1 MTPAKSI
8 LVMLMAATL
17 MLVVVWQKA
26 ERRRMSYR
34 LDAIQRE
41 IVEHN
46 ARQGDLRAQISRLK
60 SPERIRALVDRYGLN
75 LHRPEPKQTDTPLPS
90 SEVPDASGLGT
101 EPQPL
106 PHQAAP
112 QSR

>member
-8 LVMLMAATL
+8 VAMLLATAL

-46 ARQGDLRAQISRLK
+46 ARQGDMRAQIARLK
-60 SPERIRALVDRYGLN
+60 SPERIRALVTRYGLD
-75 LHRPEPKQTDTPLPS
+75 LHRPEPEQTDSPSVVADTPAQA
-90 SEVPDASGLGT
+90 E
-101 EPQPL
+101 QP
-106 PHQAAP
+106 
-112 QSR
+112 

>member
-1 MTPAKSI
+1 MTPAKTI
-8 LVMLMAATL
+8 VVMLLATTL

-46 ARQGDLRAQISRLK
+46 AHQGDLRAQIARLK
-60 SPERIRALVDRYGLN
+60 SPERIRALVDRYGLD
-75 LHRPEPKQTDTPLPS
+75 LQRPEPEQTDSPSVVADTPAEADRP
-90 SEVPDASGLGT
+90 
-101 EPQPL
+101 
-106 PHQAAP
+106 
-112 QSR
+112 